1 MDKFRKINNFDI
13 QQLNEFH
20 GLTIYDNQLFLN
32 DCIDY
37 KWEAIFKSFPPLPVK
52 MRFTVIFMCVGGEGH
67 ALISG
72 NEYSVKENDVIMVS
86 IGNIIET
93 MEVSDDFK
101 AISVAIDPESSLISF
116 TYSSTRFL
124 RDSLYDPKVLHLTP
138 SEGQRMIAFFSTVKN
153 IILQESDMFKS
164 EALQGAYVM
173 LASYLSARLTLLKE
187 HVVEHKVTKWRSNEL
202 LRRFLIKVSQN
213 YTFER
218 SVQFYAKQLYI
229 SPKYFAQM
237 IYKESGKHAKDWIRD
252 FVIKDAKTMLKSG
265 NYTVQEV
272 SETLHFANQSFFGK
286 YFKEAVGCSP
296 KMFKEQITS
305 DYSSEGHGSPQE
317 EPHRQA

>member
-37 KWEAIFKSFPPLPVK
+37 RWEAIFKSFPPLPVK

-124 RDSLYDPKVLHLTP
+124 RNSLYDPKVLHLTP

-173 LASYLSARLTLLKE
+173 LASYLSTRLTLLKE

-202 LRRFLIKVSQN
+202 LRRFLTELSRN

-218 SVQFYAKQLYI
+218 SVQFYARRLFI
-229 SPKYFAQM
+229 SQKYFAQM
-237 IYKESGKHAKDWIRD
+237 IYKESGKHAKHCIRD

-272 SETLHFANQSFFGK
+272 SEILHFANQSFFGK

-296 KMFKEQITS
+296 IAYKERAIS
-305 DYSSEGHGSPQE
+305 DSSEDRVSPQE
-317 EPHRQA
+317 GQHHQA

>member
-173 LASYLSARLTLLKE
+173 LASYLSARLRK
-187 HVVEHKVTKWRSNEL
+187 
-202 LRRFLIKVSQN
+202 
-213 YTFER
+213 
-218 SVQFYAKQLYI
+218 
-229 SPKYFAQM
+229 
-237 IYKESGKHAKDWIRD
+237 
-252 FVIKDAKTMLKSG
+252 
-265 NYTVQEV
+265 
-272 SETLHFANQSFFGK
+272 
-286 YFKEAVGCSP
+286 
-296 KMFKEQITS
+296 
-305 DYSSEGHGSPQE
+305 
-317 EPHRQA
+317 

>member
-72 NEYSVKENDVIMVS
+72 NEYSVKENDVIIVS

-202 LRRFLIKVSQN
+202 LRRFLTELSRN

-218 SVQFYAKQLYI
+218 SVQFYARRLFI
-229 SPKYFAQM
+229 LSL
-237 IYKESGKHAKDWIRD
+237 IHI
-252 FVIKDAKTMLKSG
+252 
-265 NYTVQEV
+265 
-272 SETLHFANQSFFGK
+272 
-286 YFKEAVGCSP
+286 
-296 KMFKEQITS
+296 
-305 DYSSEGHGSPQE
+305 
-317 EPHRQA
+317 

>member
-37 KWEAIFKSFPPLPVK
+37 RWEAIFKSFPPLPVK

-202 LRRFLIKVSQN
+202 LRRFLTELSRN

-218 SVQFYAKQLYI
+218 SVQFYARRLFI

-237 IYKESGKHAKDWIRD
+237 IYKESGVRETCERLDPRLCHQGCQDNAQERQLHRPGSQRD
-252 FVIKDAKTMLKSG
+252 LAFREPVFLREIFQGSGRMLSDCLQG
-265 NYTVQEV
+265 
-272 SETLHFANQSFFGK
+272 AC
-286 YFKEAVGCSP
+286 YF
-296 KMFKEQITS
+296 
-305 DYSSEGHGSPQE
+305 
-317 EPHRQA
+317 

>member
-37 KWEAIFKSFPPLPVK
+37 KWEAIFKSFPPLPFK

-138 SEGQRMIAFFSTVKN
+138 
-153 IILQESDMFKS
+153 
-164 EALQGAYVM
+164 
-173 LASYLSARLTLLKE
+173 
-187 HVVEHKVTKWRSNEL
+187 
-202 LRRFLIKVSQN
+202 LRRAAHDSILLNSEEYNLAGK
-213 YTFER
+213 R
-218 SVQFYAKQLYI
+218 HVQ
-229 SPKYFAQM
+229 
-237 IYKESGKHAKDWIRD
+237 IR
-252 FVIKDAKTMLKSG
+252 
-265 NYTVQEV
+265 
-272 SETLHFANQSFFGK
+272 
-286 YFKEAVGCSP
+286 
-296 KMFKEQITS
+296 
-305 DYSSEGHGSPQE
+305 GSPRGLCHACEFSLRPPYPPERTRGRAQGDKVE
-317 EPHRQA
+317 EQ